1 MIIFF
6 LLSFVLIIIN
16 IDKLN
21 CYISDKNN
29 IEHKSSN
36 NECDE
41 EIIEKQFLFESFKY
55 HNNNI
60 FWNMPRNNNN
70 FYTLLTFQKNK
81 TEAEPWPNKDYNNYD
96 DNINVCKPFLS
107 VISFEFDDDNNIYI
121 LDEGSSDC
129 SSKLYKFN
137 LDGDLDNY
145 KIYDILRNINDNN
158 ILFND
163 LTIDTNNNYGYIL
176 CTDLLSS
183 NSQYHSLKI
192 ISIDFS
198 RNNVQNVSIQI
209 KLDDNYSI
217 LDYLNNSNNT
227 FYKNMISISLSCDG
241 ESLFISP
248 LNSRKIYSISTQKIQ
263 ENEQNIYINEAYK
276 NDATSSLVISNLGN
290 LYFPGIEEK
299 VIYIAGQIDND
310 LARFDYRS
318 MDKIDLSSV
327 IKNNTFI
334 SKIFLNKGK
343 LYLTTKQYINKT
355 SYESDFIIKNINDE
369 NDYENSY
376 AYKCIGMAYKYN
388 WASLVVWII
397 FAAIV
402 LMIIVFVIVENKQ
415 DMDNNKKTN

>member
-1 MIIFF
+1 M
-6 LLSFVLIIIN
+6 
-16 IDKLN
+16 
-21 CYISDKNN
+21 C
-29 IEHKSSN
+29 
-36 NECDE
+36 
-41 EIIEKQFLFESFKY
+41 KY
-55 HNNNI
+55 V
-60 FWNMPRNNNN
+60 
-70 FYTLLTFQKNK
+70 Y
-81 TEAEPWPNKDYNNYD
+81 Y
-96 DNINVCKPFLS
+96 
-107 VISFEFDDDNNIYI
+107 
-121 LDEGSSDC
+121 
-129 SSKLYKFN
+129 
-137 LDGDLDNY
+137 
-145 KIYDILRNINDNN
+145 
-158 ILFND
+158 
-163 LTIDTNNNYGYIL
+163 NYGYIL

-183 NSQYHSLKI
+183 NSQYYSLKI

-227 FYKNMISISLSCDG
+227 FYKNIISISLSCDG

-369 NDYENSY
+369 KDYEN
-376 AYKCIGMAYKYN
+376 
-388 WASLVVWII
+388 
-397 FAAIV
+397 
-402 LMIIVFVIVENKQ
+402 
-415 DMDNNKKTN
+415 